1 MDKETTSSNESVFKG
16 IAASGGVAIGPAVV
30 FSKAKIIIEERNLAA
45 SDVPGE
51 LDRFKRALDKTKSD
65 IAGYQERL
73 KSVLGEKDSKIFDA
87 HILLLNDKTLIDEI
101 EKQVR
106 TDRKNIEFIFNRTTK
121 KYIDTISS
129 MEDAYFRERAT
140 DIKDISERVLLNL
153 LDKDGSK
160 SSLSDKFT
168 GQRIIVADE
177 IAPTDIAELDKE
189 KILAIATES
198 GGKTSH
204 TAIMARSIGIP
215 AVVGIPRGL
224 TDKARNGDIVVV
236 DGYVG
241 SVVLKPSEATLSLY
255 AEKETRDE
263 ELHSELLNEIRLRP
277 ETTDGFRIQI
287 AANIEYPEECDLA
300 IKYGAGG
307 IGLMRSEYLIFRTDP
322 PLIPGEDEQ
331 FAIYSKVASC
341 MQGQPVIIRSFDI
354 GGDKM
359 CKYLNYN
366 EEPNPFLGW
375 RAVRIFLERK
385 DLFKSQLRA
394 ILRAS
399 AFGNVKVMFP
409 MISLVEEVLAA
420 KDILE
425 ECKSELKSASIS
437 FDEGMKLGVM
447 IETPSAA
454 LMADQIAP
462 LVDFFSIGTNDLT
475 QYALAVDRTNSKIA
489 NMFQPAHPS
498 VLSLIDQV
506 ARAARH
512 NGIWVG
518 VCGEMAGDP
527 LYAAILIGLG
537 VNELSMTPSSIPPI
551 RRLIR
556 KLHLAELEDL
566 ARQTLMNRTSYENL
580 ALAEKLINRSA
591 PEILSMGEI

>member
-1 MDKETTSSNESVFKG
+1 MEKEFTSNESVFKG
-16 IAASGGVAIGPAVV
+16 IAASGGVAIGPAAV
-30 FSKAKIIIEERNLAA
+30 FSKAKIIVEERNLAA

-65 IAGYQERL
+65 IAEYQERL

-87 HILLLNDKTLIDEI
+87 HILMLNDKALIDEI

-106 TDRKNIEFIFNRTTK
+106 TDRKNIEFVFNRTTK

-129 MEDAYFRERAT
+129 MQDAYFRERAT

-263 ELHSELLNEIRLRP
+263 KLHSELLNEIRLRP

-331 FAIYSKVASC
+331 FAIYSKVASS

-359 CKYLNYN
+359 CEYLNYN

-399 AFGNVKVMFP
+399 AFGNIKVMFP
-409 MISLVEEVLAA
+409 MISLVEEVIAA
-420 KDILE
+420 KEILE

-437 FDEGMKLGVM
+437 FDEEMKLGVM

-454 LMADQIAP
+454 LMAEQIAP

-475 QYALAVDRTNSKIA
+475 QYTLAVDRTNSKIA
-489 NMFQPAHPS
+489 DMFQPAHPS

-556 KLHLAELEDL
+556 KLQLAELEDL
-566 ARQTLMNRTSYENL
+566 AKQTLMNRTSDENL
-580 ALAEKLINRSA
+580 ALAEKLINKSA